1 VQHST
6 GGDKNI
12 RWLYVIGV
20 STRMSSLN
28 SILSIINSMFIFANV
43 ILLWFSVRNASSP
56 TPYVEY
62 NIEEKPFPFND
73 VKEITIL
80 LTNGGPGT
88 AKNIHYEIVRLTDKV
103 ECFEKLDGKRGKI
116 PGLAPRGSRVLARYH
131 CERGVP
137 LRVSIYWKKY
147 PLVPNW
153 VPRFGGMTTSETFC
167 FDGNGNLHSSCDEV
181 TELSSIVNQ

>member
-1 VQHST
+1 MLVMC
-6 GGDKNI
+6 
-12 RWLYVIGV
+12 V

-28 SILSIINSMFIFANV
+28 SILSIINSVVISANV
-43 ILLWFSVRNASSP
+43 ILIWFSVRNASSP

-62 NIEEKPFPFND
+62 NIEEPIVGGDKN
-73 VKEITIL
+73 ITIL

-88 AKNIHYEIVRLTDKV
+88 AKNIHYEIVHLTDKV
-103 ECFEKLDGKRGKI
+103 ECFEKLDGKRGTI

-137 LRVSIYWKKY
+137 LMASIYRKKY

-153 VPRFGGMTTSETFC
+153 VPRFGGMTTSEKFC

-181 TELSSIVNQ
+181 IE

>member
-1 VQHST
+1 
-6 GGDKNI
+6 
-12 RWLYVIGV
+12 
-20 STRMSSLN
+20 MSSLN
-28 SILSIINSMFIFANV
+28 SILSIINSIVISANV
-43 ILLWFSVRNASSP
+43 ILIWFSVRNASSP

-62 NIEEKPFPFND
+62 NIEEESFPFNN
-73 VKEITIL
+73 VKDITIL
-80 LTNGGPGT
+80 LTNGGPGA
-88 AKNIHYEIVRLTDKV
+88 AKNIRYEIVHLTDKV
-103 ECFEKLDGKRGKI
+103 ECIKKLGIEEGTI

-153 VPRFGGMTTSETFC
+153 VPRFGGMTTSEKFC

-181 TELSSIVNQ
+181 IE